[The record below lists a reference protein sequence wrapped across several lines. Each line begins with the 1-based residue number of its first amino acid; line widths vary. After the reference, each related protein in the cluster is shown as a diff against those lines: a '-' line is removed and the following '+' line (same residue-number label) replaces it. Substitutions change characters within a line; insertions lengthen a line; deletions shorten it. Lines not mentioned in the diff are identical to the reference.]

1 MSDTR
6 IWQSLRLTVAPGAV
20 EAVEFAL
27 NSLEALG
34 TQIDFTG
41 KPSDDVC
48 VIGYFE
54 RLPEDQKIQ
63 DELRFALKSYKLVE
77 DAIFSTE
84 KREIEDADWLAEWKK
99 HWKPTIVGRF
109 VIAPPWIA
117 LDDPEKIVI
126 RIEPNMAFGTGTH
139 ETTQLCLQAM
149 DEFYNPGASL
159 LDVGTGTGLLAIAA
173 AKLTAGNTSFG
184 ECVLYGCDIDPEAI
198 KIARENATLNGVGEQ
213 IEFFEGS
220 VPISS
225 PQFDFICANLTLD
238 VIQPALPVL
247 LAKTRKFLV
256 LSGILAEQENAI
268 RRSLSE
274 NDVSD
279 PVVRHSG
286 EWISV
291 IVKKGI

>member
-6 IWQSLRLTVAPGAV
+6 IWQYLRLIVVPDAV

-27 NSLEALG
+27 NSLDALG
-34 TQIDFTG
+34 TQTDLTE
-41 KPSDDVC
+41 KPSDEVC
-48 VIGYFE
+48 VIGYFV
-54 RLPEDQKIQ
+54 RLPEDQTIE
-63 DELRFALKSYKLVE
+63 DELDFALKSYKLDENAVL
-77 DAIFSTE
+77 STE

-99 HWKPTIVGRF
+99 HWKPTTVGRF
-109 VIAPPWIA
+109 VIAPPWIT
-117 LDDPEKIVI
+117 LDAREKIVI

-139 ETTQLCLQAM
+139 ETTQLCLQAI
-149 DEFYNPGASL
+149 DEFYNPGDSL

-173 AKLTAGNTSFG
+173 AKLTDGTTSSG

-198 KIARENATLNGVGEQ
+198 KIARENATLNGVSEQ

-220 VPISS
+220 VPLNS
-225 PQFDFICANLTLD
+225 PQFDFVCANLTLD
-238 VIQPALPVL
+238 IIEPALPLL
-247 LAKTRKFLV
+247 LAKTMKYLV
-256 LSGILAEQENAI
+256 LSGVIAEQESAI

-279 PVVRHSG
+279 PLVRHSG

-291 IVKKGI
+291 VVKKGI